1 MKLTKIAAVL
11 ITTISLSNTAFSAD
25 KPNLGDITWGGGMEV
40 QPGDTGWPSDLPMW
54 GGGEPV
60 SPGKPGYQSPI
71 DRLNSVSDVANKA
84 YDDAQINKENIAE
97 TNGRIDN
104 VI

>member
-60 SPGKPGYQSPI
+60 SPGEPGYQSPI

-84 YDDAQINKENIAE
+84 YDDAQINKE
-97 TNGRIDN
+97 
-104 VI
+104 